1 MMGGST
7 NRDSK
12 DIMYLVEK
20 DTVGAEI
27 GVWKANT
34 SANFVKRGVKEL
46 HLIDSWSVEVYKEGI
61 GETGEWG
68 SFDNYLKRYKNVAGS
83 ADEKT
88 FTKYYD
94 KTYNEVVK
102 RFKQMDHVHIH
113 RMSSDDWFKDQPDN
127 FLDWIYIDGDHS
139 YEGSLRDLQN
149 ARRCVKKGGLLLG
162 DDYAW
167 PFQKHGK
174 PGVTAAVDQFI
185 ADTGLTLRQEGA
197 VTQFSIVNE

>member
-12 DIMYLVEK
+12 DIMYLVKK

-34 SANFVKRGVKEL
+34 SAEFVKRGVKEL
-46 HLIDSWSVEVYKEGI
+46 HLVDSWSVEVYKES
-61 GETGEWG
+61 TGEWG
-68 SFDNYLKRYKNVAGS
+68 SYENYLQRYKNVTGA
-83 ADEKT
+83 AKEEK
-88 FTKYYD
+88 FVQYYD
-94 KTYNEVVK
+94 KTYREVVN
-102 RFKQMDHVHIH
+102 RFKQHEHVHVH

-127 FLDWIYIDGDHS
+127 MLDWIYLDGDHS
-139 YEGSLRDLQN
+139 HEGCLKDLRN
-149 ARRCVKKGGLLLG
+149 AHRVVKSGGLILG

-174 PGVTAAVDQFI
+174 PGVTKAVDEFI
-185 ADTGLTLRQEGA
+185 KETGLKLVQEGA
-197 VTQFSIVNE
+197 TTQFSIQVP

>member
-12 DIMYLVEK
+12 DIMYLVDK

-46 HLIDSWSVEVYKEGI
+46 HLVDAWSVEVYKEGV

-68 SFDNYLKRYKNVAGS
+68 SYENYLQRYKQVTGGTTEEHFKA
-83 ADEKT
+83 
-88 FTKYYD
+88 YYE
-94 KTYNEVVK
+94 KTYNDVVK
-102 RFKQMDHVHIH
+102 RFKQMDHVHVH
-113 RMSSDDWFKDQPDN
+113 RMSSNDWFAEQKDN
-127 FLDWIYIDGDHS
+127 YFDWVYLDGDHS
-139 YEGSLRDLQN
+139 YEGVLRDLHSSH
-149 ARRCVKKGGLLLG
+149 RVVKSGGIILG

-174 PGVTAAVDQFI
+174 PGVTAAVDKFI
-185 ADTGLTLRQEGA
+185 EETGLKVLQEGA
-197 VTQFSIVNE
+197 TTQFSIQL

>member
-12 DIMYLVEK
+12 DILHLVEK
-20 DTVGAEI
+20 GTVGAEI

-34 SANFVKRGVKEL
+34 SVNFVKRGVKEL
-46 HLIDSWSVEVYKEGI
+46 HLVDAWSVEVYKEGI

-68 SFDNYLKRYKNVAGS
+68 SYENYLQRYKQITGGTT
-83 ADEKT
+83 EEH

-94 KTYNEVVK
+94 QTYNDVVK
-102 RFKQMDHVHIH
+102 RFKQMEHVHIH
-113 RMSSDDWFKDQPDN
+113 RMSSSDWFAKQESN
-127 FLDWIYIDGDHS
+127 YFDWIYLDGDHS
-139 YEGSLRDLQN
+139 YEGVFNDLKSS
-149 ARRCVKKGGLLLG
+149 RRVVKDGGIILG

-174 PGVTAAVDQFI
+174 PGVTAAVDEFI
-185 ADTGLTLRQEGA
+185 KNTGLELIQEGGT
-197 VTQFSIVNE
+197 TQFSIQL

>member
-34 SANFVKRGVKEL
+34 SVNFVKRGVKEL
-46 HLIDSWSVEVYKEGI
+46 HLVDSWSTEVYKEGT

-68 SFDNYLKRYKNVAGS
+68 SFENYLQRYKNVTGGT
-83 ADEKT
+83 DEAT

-102 RFKQMDHVHIH
+102 RFRQMEHVHIH
-113 RMSSDDWFKDQPDN
+113 RMS
-127 FLDWIYIDGDHS
+127 
-139 YEGSLRDLQN
+139 
-149 ARRCVKKGGLLLG
+149 C
-162 DDYAW
+162 
-167 PFQKHGK
+167 
-174 PGVTAAVDQFI
+174 
-185 ADTGLTLRQEGA
+185 
-197 VTQFSIVNE
+197 IVFFV

>member
-12 DIMYLVEK
+12 DIMYLVGK

-46 HLIDSWSVEVYKEGI
+46 HLVDAWSVEVYKEGT

-68 SFDNYLKRYKNVAGS
+68 SYENYLQRYKQVTGGANEEQFKA
-83 ADEKT
+83 
-88 FTKYYD
+88 YYD
-94 KTYNEVVK
+94 KTYNDVVR
-102 RFKQMDHVHIH
+102 RFKQMPHVHVH
-113 RMSSDDWFKDQPDN
+113 RMSSDDWFSKQEDN
-127 FLDWIYIDGDHS
+127 YFDWVYLDGDHS
-139 YEGSLRDLQN
+139 YAGVLRDLN
-149 ARRCVKKGGLLLG
+149 NSLRVVKKGGLILG

-174 PGVTAAVDQFI
+174 PGVTAAVDQFVLE
-185 ADTGLTLRQEGA
+185 TGLELRQEGRT
-197 VTQFSIVNE
+197 TQFSIPV

>member
-12 DIMYLVEK
+12 DIMYLVDK

-34 SANFVKRGVKEL
+34 SVNFVKRGVKEL
-46 HLIDSWSVEVYKEGI
+46 HLVDAWSVEVYKEGV

-68 SFDNYLKRYKNVAGS
+68 SYENYLQRYKQVTGGTTEEDFKA
-83 ADEKT
+83 
-88 FTKYYD
+88 YYD
-94 KTYNEVVK
+94 QTYNDVVK
-102 RFKQMDHVHIH
+102 RFKQMEHVHVH
-113 RMSSDDWFKDQPDN
+113 RMSSNDWFAEQKDN
-127 FLDWIYIDGDHS
+127 YFDWVYLDGDHS
-139 YEGSLRDLQN
+139 YEGVLRDLQSSH
-149 ARRCVKKGGLLLG
+149 RVVKNGGVILG

-185 ADTGLTLRQEGA
+185 KETGLKVLQEGGT
-197 VTQFSIVNE
+197 TQFSIQL

>member
-7 NRDSK
+7 NRESK
-12 DIMYLVEK
+12 DIMYLVKK

-46 HLIDSWSVEVYKEGI
+46 HLVDAWSVEVYKEGV

-68 SFDNYLKRYKNVAGS
+68 SYENYLQRYKQITGGTT
-83 ADEKT
+83 EEH

-94 KTYNEVVK
+94 QTYNDVVK
-102 RFKQMDHVHIH
+102 RFKQLEHVHVH
-113 RMSSDDWFKDQPDN
+113 RMSSNDWFTEQKDN
-127 FLDWIYIDGDHS
+127 YFDWIYLDGDHS
-139 YEGSLRDLQN
+139 HEGVLRDLHSSH
-149 ARRCVKKGGLLLG
+149 RVVKSGGIILG

-185 ADTGLTLRQEGA
+185 GETGLKVLQEGA
-197 VTQFSIVNE
+197 STQFSIQL